1 MTVFGIIVRVVII
14 ISALANF
21 YVKVSSWW
29 AIDITSL
36 LFVTVI
42 IIISALAKVFIK
54 SRSRWTVNNFT
65 FSVIIISALAKVF
78 IKSRSRWT
86 VNNFTFSV
94 IIISA
99 LANYLVKVSTW
110 GTRGNITEFLEAI
123 AKLLVKIE
131 SIHACN
137 ITTTPFLAHA
147 ILVVSPHPF
156 PAIEIGTFRFRA
168 STRLVST
175 DPACR
180 AFITN
185 DLHAFTCG
193 VVQHFPLPRA
203 L

>member
-21 YVKVSSWW
+21 FVKVSSWW
-29 AIDITSL
+29 AIDDITSL
-36 LFVTVI
+36 LFVRVI
-42 IIISALAKVFIK
+42 
-54 SRSRWTVNNFT
+54 
-65 FSVIIISALAKVF
+65 IIISALAKVF

-123 AKLLVKIE
+123 ANLLVKIE

-147 ILVVSPHPF
+147 IRVVSPHPF

-175 DPACR
+175 VPACR